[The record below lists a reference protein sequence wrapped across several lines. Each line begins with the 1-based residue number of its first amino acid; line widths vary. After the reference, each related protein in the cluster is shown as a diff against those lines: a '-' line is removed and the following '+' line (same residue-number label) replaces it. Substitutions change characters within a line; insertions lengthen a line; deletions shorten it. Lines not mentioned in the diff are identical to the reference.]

1 MPKSIGSSSASRKAQ
16 PSKPALALVKSNGSA
31 KKPAVARISVSLEA
45 AIAKKVREL
54 ASSEQTS
61 DSTVVEIALMQF
73 FNSGSPAILRAVLER
88 LGVPPRRKES

>member
-1 MPKSIGSSSASRKAQ
+1 MPKSSGSSSASRKAQ
-16 PSKPALALVKSNGSA
+16 TSKPSLTLVKSSAGA

-73 FNSGSPAILRAVLER
+73 FNSGSPAILHAVLER
-88 LGVPPRRKES
+88 LGVAPRRKES